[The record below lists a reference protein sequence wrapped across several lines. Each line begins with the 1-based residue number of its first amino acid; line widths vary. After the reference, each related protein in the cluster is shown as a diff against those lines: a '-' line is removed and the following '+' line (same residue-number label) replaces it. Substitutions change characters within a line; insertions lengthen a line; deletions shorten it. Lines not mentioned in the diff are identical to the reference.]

1 MRARKSKHGLT
12 EKSAR
17 SHENGK
23 LPTLLDRFL
32 PRQRKWP
39 QTFIIIVAFI
49 LKMPSSDDRPRPV
62 RVGRRPSGQ
71 ATRTRAANDHREV
84 SLNSPLAL
92 ADELG
97 RLREGE
103 KGMEAGASEAQTKPL
118 L

>member
-1 MRARKSKHGLT
+1 
-12 EKSAR
+12 
-17 SHENGK
+17 
-23 LPTLLDRFL
+23 
-32 PRQRKWP
+32 
-39 QTFIIIVAFI
+39 
-49 LKMPSSDDRPRPV
+49 MPSSDVRPRP
-62 RVGRRPSGQ
+62 Q
-71 ATRTRAANDHREV
+71 TTKRTASDHREV